1 MSLLLIDVNAFNI
14 PLDVKV
20 VNMPARSASA
30 DRPGTGKSAP
40 YHHGDLRRAL
50 TDAALDL
57 IGERGPKGFTLTEVA
72 RRGGVSAAA
81 LYHAVQQPRVQVHAA
96 PGAHPGRPRDPR
108 SPPPLPIERVLA
120 LRFGI

>member
-1 MSLLLIDVNAFNI
+1 
-14 PLDVKV
+14 
-20 VNMPARSASA
+20 MPARSASA

-72 RRGGVSAAA
+72 RRAGVSAAA
-81 LYHAVQQPRVQVHAA
+81 PYHAVQRPRVQVHAA
-96 PGAHPGRPRDPR
+96 LGRILADLATAQPA
-108 SPPPLPIERVLA
+108 ERFLA